1 MEISDE
7 KKEQLK
13 YFIIENFNN
22 QPENIKR
29 EFQRE
34 FQRQVTSITPEM
46 KKTVGILLSNFYN
59 ELNLKDVQMFVSIE
73 NPVNLIEEVLFEY
86 INS

>member
-46 KKTVGILLSNFYN
+46 KKTIGILLSNFYN

>member
-29 EFQRE
+29 EF
-34 FQRQVTSITPEM
+34 
-46 KKTVGILLSNFYN
+46 
-59 ELNLKDVQMFVSIE
+59 
-73 NPVNLIEEVLFEY
+73 
-86 INS
+86 